1 MHRFSPHSTRA
12 IKGRKNGVKT
22 HKRKITGFEKENML
36 VGNLLDLGYSFE
48 RAVGCL
54 SYIESISLDEALNF
68 FEHIEPKLSL
78 K

>member
-22 HKRKITGFEKENML
+22 HKRKITGFEKENLL
-36 VGNLLDLGYSFE
+36 VGHLLDLGYSFE

-54 SYIESISLDEALNF
+54 SYIENISLDEALHF
-68 FEHIEPKLSL
+68 FEHIEPQLT
-78 K
+78 